1 MEDTGGAW
9 TGRGSTTDAVEQS
22 EELRY
27 PFCVS
32 VVAVVVA
39 VGTMVEGMGVE
50 GAELSSLDDSDV
62 KEGGDGDLGFEQREA
77 SAAAATCSLS
87 LCGLLLLLL

>member
-32 VVAVVVA
+32 VVAVVVV

-62 KEGGDGDLGFEQREA
+62 KEGGDLGFEQREA